1 MKFWSWGPTTIWHN
15 MTGVQFFSSKITPQS
30 CTGPWQPWRGDPL
43 HGGALIIY
51 ILYTRGRLLGSCRF
65 PCPSWQFL
73 NGKLYTV
80 PKLFPSQVGNFLLE
94 NCTLSQNYSEAPHKN
109 ESVTVWAD
117 ASLYSMLY
125 IKKKTGPTD
134 YLWDSVGGCSVSFC
148 LQYCIPF
155 SKTEKIL
162 DTRRS

>member
-1 MKFWSWGPTTIWHN
+1 MPILGWQSNFSEALIQVKKQQFNVKFWSWGPTTIWHN

-80 PKLFPSQVGNFLLE
+80 PKLFPSQVSNFLLE
-94 NCTLSQNYSEAPHKN
+94 HCTLSQNYSEAPHKN

-125 IKKKTGPTD
+125 IKKNWTYRLSLGQCRG
-134 YLWDSVGGCSVSFC
+134 V
-148 LQYCIPF
+148 
-155 SKTEKIL
+155 
-162 DTRRS
+162 